1 MRYFTL
7 LVLAAACLSIPSAA
21 LAADPCAL
29 LSRAEA
35 ATLLGQPVGPGA
47 AAGPVRDEDSSGQI
61 SYCSYRAGTA
71 GLIVSIVDFASPAE
85 ARKALTLNLVKERM
99 DEDDAKVS
107 EEPGIGE
114 RSFYAV
120 SSEGS
125 SYVFL
130 KGNKVV
136 GVAVGGPGSPK
147 PAAVKGALKASALA
161 AAARL

>member
-7 LVLAAACLSIPSAA
+7 LVLATACLSSPTAA
-21 LAADPCAL
+21 WAADPCTL

-35 ATLLGQPVGPGA
+35 TTLLGQTAGPGS
-47 AAGPVRDEDSSGQI
+47 AAGPEDDDDSSGKV
-61 SYCSYRAGTA
+61 SYCTYRAGTA
-71 GLIVSIVDFASPAE
+71 GLIVSVVDFTSAAE
-85 ARKALTLNLVKERM
+85 AKKTLTLNLVKRRM

-120 SSEGS
+120 SGEGS

-130 KGNKVV
+130 KGSKVV

-147 PAAVKGALKASALA
+147 PAAVKAALRASALA
-161 AAARL
+161 VAGKL